1 MIQKTETMEW
11 GNKLETRTHTQSMHV
26 VVSAADLPQLTEHLE
41 ADRRLRRPR
50 QVVVAGDAPQHAQS
64 VIPG

>member
-11 GNKLETRTHTQSMHV
+11 GNKPRTHTQSMHV